1 MNNGTIT
8 KLDRIFL
15 VVTNR
20 CNARCKL
27 CHYWNSKP
35 QKFLSLPV
43 IRKKVIPLISK
54 YNIGLTF
61 VTGGEPTFHPHL
73 PEILRALKEET
84 GTRITLITN
93 GGRLNAV
100 FEEIKDL
107 VDAYM
112 FSIDAGNK
120 ELHHE
125 IRGLD
130 NFDEIIAS
138 PGRILDR
145 RPDVQVAFSCL
156 IQKKNIRD
164 LVDFYLMAVD
174 LPIDAIFFNVPELKP
189 YCFGRQ
195 EDIPA
200 ESWENAMS
208 DDEEIALLGKNLKKI
223 MQLDLG
229 RGKLFQQEAFFE
241 NCVRYFRSLR
251 KEQNIE
257 GELNDL
263 NEVCRVPFTGIVFD
277 ESQRIYPCFYLP
289 YSVPFGSGEEDPVNG
304 EYLKNLRKEISNNP
318 ELRKKYCSFCL
329 QFQG

>member
-1 MNNGTIT
+1 MEYDGAIDS
-8 KLDRIFL
+8 LDRIFL

-35 QKFLSLPV
+35 QKFLPLSV
-43 IRKKVIPLISK
+43 IQQEVIPLISK
-54 YNIGLTF
+54 YQVRLTF
-61 VTGGEPTFHPHL
+61 VTGGEPTLHPHL
-73 PEILRALKEET
+73 PEILRALKET

-100 FEEIKDL
+100 FEEIKDQ

-120 ELHHE
+120 EIHHE

-130 NFDEIIAS
+130 NFDEIIAW
-138 PGRILDR
+138 PGRILEQQ
-145 RPDVQVAFSCL
+145 PSVQAAFTCL
-156 IQKKNIRD
+156 LQKKNVHD
-164 LVDFYLMAVD
+164 LVNFYLLAAD

-195 EDIPA
+195 EDIPP
-200 ESWENAMS
+200 ESRENAIP
-208 DDEEIALLGKNLKKI
+208 DDEEIALLEKNLKKI

-241 NCVRYFRSLR
+241 NCVRYFRLLR
-251 KEQNIE
+251 KEQNVE
-257 GELNDL
+257 GALNDL

-277 ESQRIYPCFYLP
+277 ESQRIHPCFYLP
-289 YSVPFGSGEEDPVNG
+289 YSVPSGNFEEDVING

-318 ELRKKYCSFCL
+318 EFRKKYCSFCL